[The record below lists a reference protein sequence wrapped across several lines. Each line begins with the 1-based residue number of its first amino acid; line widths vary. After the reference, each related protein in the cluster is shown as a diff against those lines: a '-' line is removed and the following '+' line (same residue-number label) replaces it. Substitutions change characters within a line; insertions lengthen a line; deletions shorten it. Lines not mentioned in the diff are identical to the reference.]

1 MTIPSWLYNGLS
13 ADDIRSM
20 PADTLEDALPYIR
33 YMQIPSYLGRLI
45 VHKVQSTNCMVE

>member
-13 ADDIRSM
+13 
-20 PADTLEDALPYIR
+20 ADTLEDALPYIR